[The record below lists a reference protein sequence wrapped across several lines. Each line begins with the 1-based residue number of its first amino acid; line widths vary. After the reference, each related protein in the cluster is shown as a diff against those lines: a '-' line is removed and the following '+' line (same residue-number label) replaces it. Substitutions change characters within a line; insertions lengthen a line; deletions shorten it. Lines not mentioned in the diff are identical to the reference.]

1 MEVGRGARACQ
12 VSTDKGLVWCDAE
25 EHEDILAPAA
35 VACSSLGHAG
45 NDAGV
50 EARSGRW
57 RRGSSSGVT
66 RGLSMCDEGARGN
79 DEEGFCVGK
88 HSEER
93 KLGWPFDENPW
104 LRGDSVFEEDR
115 HVGIIT

>member
-1 MEVGRGARACQ
+1 
-12 VSTDKGLVWCDAE
+12 
-25 EHEDILAPAA
+25 
-35 VACSSLGHAG
+35 
-45 NDAGV
+45 
-50 EARSGRW
+50 
-57 RRGSSSGVT
+57 
-66 RGLSMCDEGARGN
+66 MCDEGARGN